1 MILAIGRAERFSPNS
16 VDKDAAI
23 LRCVADALRLR
34 GHDVE
39 TISETAVGRGVEAGA
54 YLSMGRLPQTLA
66 MLAGR
71 EARGALVVNSARGV
85 ALCCNRRRL
94 TEALRLGGVA
104 VAPAAGNH
112 GYWLKRAS
120 GVAEGPADVQYVA
133 SEADIPAAMES
144 MRRRGVAD
152 VLVCAHVVGDLLKFY
167 GVRSTGFFRFFY
179 PGDDGQ
185 WKFGDERRN
194 GRPHHYRFSAPG
206 LHAMAERAAAIACTD
221 VYGGDC
227 IVREDGSVCI
237 IDFNDWPSFSR
248 CRDEAAEAIA
258 GLVEARMAST
268 MEERKVWHQTF

>member
-16 VDKDAAI
+16 VGKDAAI
-23 LRCVADALRLR
+23 LGCVADALRER

-39 TISETAVGRGVEAGA
+39 TISETAVGRGIEADA

-66 MLAGR
+66 LLDGR
-71 EARGALVVNSARGV
+71 EARGAVVVNSARGV

-94 TEALRLGGVA
+94 TDELRLGGVP
-104 VAPAAGNH
+104 VAPATGSH

-120 GVAEGPADVQYVA
+120 GVAEGPADVQYAA
-133 SEADIPAAMES
+133 SEADVPAVMES
-144 MRRRGVAD
+144 MRRSGIAD
-152 VLVCAHVVGDLLKFY
+152 VMVCAHVVGDLLKFY

-194 GRPHHYRFSAPG
+194 GRPCHYRFSAPG
-206 LHAMAERAAAIACTD
+206 LRAMAERAASIAGTD

-268 MEERKVWHQTF
+268 MKERRVWHQTF